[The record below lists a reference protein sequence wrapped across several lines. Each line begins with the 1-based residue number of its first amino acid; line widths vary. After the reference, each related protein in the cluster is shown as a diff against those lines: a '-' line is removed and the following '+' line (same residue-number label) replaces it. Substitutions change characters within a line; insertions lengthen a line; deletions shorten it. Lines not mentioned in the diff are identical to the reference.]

1 MVTTYLHSQQM
12 SANVGVHSPALLPAP
27 APGLCKPHNHAK
39 QMMTLLKAKPL
50 HKAVSALRYSTVKDY
65 RYWGQGPNLSIRQ
78 RAKGS

>member
-12 SANVGVHSPALLPAP
+12 WVFIVLHCCRLQHQGYAT
-27 APGLCKPHNHAK
+27 PHNHAK

-50 HKAVSALRYSTVKDY
+50 QKAVSALRYSTVKYY
-65 RYWGQGPNLSIRQ
+65 RYWGQGPNLGIRQ